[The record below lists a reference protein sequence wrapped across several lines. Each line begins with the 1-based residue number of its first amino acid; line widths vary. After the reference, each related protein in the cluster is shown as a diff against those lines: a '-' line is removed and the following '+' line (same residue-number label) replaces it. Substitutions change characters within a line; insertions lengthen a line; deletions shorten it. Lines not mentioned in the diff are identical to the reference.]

1 LESVRSPPRLPA
13 KLLNVISLMLLL
25 TFRGQEG
32 IAQRIGPLEAP
43 ALVEEMDERGLDSQE
58 FLTQLRASQLPML
71 TKLAQEIQDAQAQ
84 PVNAAGRS

>member
-1 LESVRSPPRLPA
+1 
-13 KLLNVISLMLLL
+13 MLLL
-25 TFRGQEG
+25 TFRGQES